1 MIDMSLAGISII
13 RWSDRHYGFEA
24 ETQFE
29 KEIDIEAP
37 DEWMELRFMDWHFL
51 EYATI
56 LY

>member
-1 MIDMSLAGISII
+1 MIDMSLAVISII